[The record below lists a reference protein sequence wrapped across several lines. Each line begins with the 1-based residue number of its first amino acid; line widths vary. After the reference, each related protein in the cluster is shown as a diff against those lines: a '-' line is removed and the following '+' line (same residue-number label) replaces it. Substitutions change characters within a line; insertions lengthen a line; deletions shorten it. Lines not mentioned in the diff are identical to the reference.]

1 MGKKVS
7 FGAKPGPKVR
17 NGPASA
23 ENWVDKGSVD
33 GEPTRRFT
41 IDVPESLHRRI
52 KAQCAERGLKMANEV
67 RVLLEKHFP
76 AKP

>member
-7 FGAKPGPKVR
+7 FGTKPNPQAP
-17 NGPASA
+17 NGTPSA
-23 ENWVDKGSVD
+23 DNWVEKGSLET
-33 GEPTRRFT
+33 EPTKRFT

-52 KAQCAERGLKMANEV
+52 KAQCAERGLKMADEV

-76 AKP
+76 TKA